1 MAEGRLSRPVWQRGP
16 CRSCNVCLRGCP
28 AEIVPEYRQEKESL
42 RGGLYQ
48 GPLKGKP
55 PEGKVSLPAC
65 QAACPI
71 RQDTRGYVAL
81 IGQGKFREAL
91 ELIREVNPLPA
102 VCGFICH
109 HPCEEA
115 CLREVVDAPVPMRL
129 LKRFVAE
136 YETEAGAGL
145 RTPASRR
152 RERVLVV
159 GSGPAGLAAA
169 NDLALMGYGVTVREA
184 FSVPGG
190 MLAVGIPAY
199 RLPRNILEAEID
211 GIRRLGVEIRTS
223 APFTFGAKGKA
234 HEKLGFQAAFLA
246 VGCHGSARLG
256 VPGEA
261 LENVYPGVAFLREV
275 NLNGSLRVGKS
286 VAVIGGGN
294 VAIDAARSALR
305 LGAESVEIYYRRSR
319 EEMPAMAE
327 EVEDALREGVRIE
340 FLSAPVKFTARGKKA
355 VGMECVRMELGEPD
369 ETGRRRPVPV
379 ERAGF
384 RVRADTIIT
393 AVGQTIDRKALR
405 GVELHPD
412 GTVKVDPETLETSRK
427 GVFSGGDVVTG
438 PGWAID
444 AIGAGKKAA
453 ASIDRYLR

>member
-1 MAEGRLSRPVWQRGP
+1 
-16 CRSCNVCLRGCP
+16 
-28 AEIVPEYRQEKESL
+28 
-42 RGGLYQ
+42 
-48 GPLKGKP
+48 
-55 PEGKVSLPAC
+55 
-65 QAACPI
+65 
-71 RQDTRGYVAL
+71 
-81 IGQGKFREAL
+81 
-91 ELIREVNPLPA
+91 
-102 VCGFICH
+102 
-109 HPCEEA
+109 
-115 CLREVVDAPVPMRL
+115 MRL

-136 YETEAGAGL
+136 YEREAGGGHRNAVSG
-145 RTPASRR
+145 RK
-152 RERVLVV
+152 EKVLVV

-169 NDLALMGYGVTVREA
+169 NDLALMGYGVTVTEA
-184 FSVPGG
+184 FPVPGG

-199 RLPRNILEAEID
+199 RLPRDILEAEID

-223 APFTFGAKGKA
+223 APFTFGAEGKA
-234 HEKLGFQAAFLA
+234 YEKLGFQAAFLA

-261 LENVYPGVAFLREV
+261 LENVYPGVAFLREI
-275 NLNGSLRVGKS
+275 NLNGGLRVRKS

-294 VAIDAARSALR
+294 VAVDAARSALR

-327 EVEDALREGVRIE
+327 EVEEALREGVRIH
-340 FLSAPVKFTARGKKA
+340 FLSAPVKFTARGKKV
-355 VGMECVRMELGEPD
+355 VGMECIRMELGDPD

-379 ERAGF
+379 RGSAFKVKTE
-384 RVRADTIIT
+384 TIIT
-393 AVGQTIDRKALR
+393 AVGQSIDRKALK
-405 GVELHPD
+405 GFDLHPD